1 MINHADNVGTRVLNV
16 LFEVNGAYAAPVVC
30 TPSGGVWN
38 KGDGSGVNAG
48 GFQTCTTTAP
58 YWPTKMK
65 LVSDTDNAP
74 FGFWKVVLDTG
85 FTT

>member
-48 GFQTCTTTAP
+48 GF
-58 YWPTKMK
+58 
-65 LVSDTDNAP
+65 
-74 FGFWKVVLDTG
+74 
-85 FTT
+85 